1 MADLSDPARNAGSG
15 YIFLFNILCAPA
27 PLIILMVFLGLEA
40 LNGDL
45 SFDGKVEGV
54 QLLNVHEMVLLH
66 YYQSFVAMLV
76 FLASLR
82 PRSFLTYQITT
93 TSLSGAFAHLKTGQ
107 FGVVEDARTK
117 ARFVACDVL
126 KEPGHNMQIL
136 FQAGSAIS

>member
-76 FLASLR
+76 FLASLSSGCGKELV
-82 PRSFLTYQITT
+82 PWTTLDKPWTKCTYFNST
-93 TSLSGAFAHLKTGQ
+93 LDKPGQ
-107 FGVVEDARTK
+107 A
-117 ARFVACDVL
+117 
-126 KEPGHNMQIL
+126 
-136 FQAGSAIS
+136 